1 MSEIV
6 VVGLGPGDA
15 GLLTRET
22 ERWLN
27 SGRPV
32 WLRTRIHPTVAE
44 LPESASWGD
53 FDALYEQASDF
64 DTLYDQI
71 VAALLD
77 AAAAADGP
85 IVYAVPGHPTIGEST
100 VARLRAIALGRG
112 VGVQIV
118 PTVSF
123 LDVAAP

>member
-22 ERWLN
+22 DRWLN

-32 WLRTRIHPTVAE
+32 WLRTRIHPTVDA
-44 LPESASWGD
+44 LPESTAWGD
-53 FDALYEQASDF
+53 FDALYEQARDF
-64 DTLYDQI
+64 DSLYGQI

-77 AAAAADGP
+77 AAEAADGP
-85 IVYAVPGHPTIGEST
+85 VVYAVPGHPTIGEST
-100 VARLRAIALGRG
+100 VARLRAAAPARG
-112 VGVQIV
+112 VGVRI
-118 PTVSF
+118 
-123 LDVAAP
+123 